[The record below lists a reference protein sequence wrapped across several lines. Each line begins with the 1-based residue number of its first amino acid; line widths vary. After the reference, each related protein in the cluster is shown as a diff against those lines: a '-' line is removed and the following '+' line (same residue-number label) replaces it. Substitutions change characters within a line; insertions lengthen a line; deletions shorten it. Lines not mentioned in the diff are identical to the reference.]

1 MILIYTSTLTP
12 RINYTFRQVCGNI
25 LGLEIKFTSKI
36 EEFIAHE
43 GPKLS
48 YGKQKLGNELFI
60 QQAELLLEQGFT
72 DIDVR
77 VSKWEDTVCFFRV
90 SEQSGLPFDIFA
102 ASFFMLSRY
111 EEYLPH
117 VKDEFGRYPFKE
129 STAFKEDFITQPVV
143 DIWAH
148 KFKKVLLER
157 FPQMSFDLK
166 GFRNRN
172 ILAVSQAYKYRKKGI
187 VRAIGSSVRD
197 FFSLQIKELIERFR
211 VLTFLKKDP
220 YDVYNEL
227 VTFSKKENIPWCF
240 MFQLSNYSIHDKNI
254 GYNKMKYH
262 ALIKSMGDYG
272 EIGLLAG
279 YEALFRFKVLRIEK
293 KRWEGIVNRPLKF
306 LLSNMY
312 DVNLPELYNSFDTL
326 EFERDFSMGF
336 VDAIGFRA
344 GTCTPYLFYDINF
357 ERISPLILETPVFNS
372 KVLKN
377 MSYFEVKT
385 TLEKIKT
392 DVQQVGGKLV
402 LIFENSDFA
411 DERDCKK
418 YLDLINKLNDN
429 E

>member
-77 VSKWEDTVCFFRV
+77 VAKWDETVCFFKV

-117 VKDEFGRYPFKE
+117 VKDEFGRYPFQE
-129 STAFKEDFITQPVV
+129 STAYKQDFITQPVV

-157 FPQMSFDLK
+157 FPQMSFDSK

-187 VRAIGSSVRD
+187 VRAIGSSFRD
-197 FFSLQIKELIERFR
+197 FFSLQLKELIERFR

-227 VTFSKKENIPWCF
+227 VAFSKKENIPWCF
-240 MFQLSNYSIHDKNI
+240 MFQLSNYSVRDKNI
-254 GYNKMKYH
+254 GYNKIKYH

-272 EIGLLAG
+272 EIGLLPG
-279 YEALFRFKVLRIEK
+279 YEALFRFKTLRVEK

-312 DVNLPELYNSFDTL
+312 DINLPDLYNNFDTL

-336 VDAIGFRA
+336 VDTIGFRA
-344 GTCTPYLFYDINF
+344 GTCTPFLFYDINF

-385 TLEKIKT
+385 TLEKIKAE
-392 DVQQVGGKLV
+392 VQQVEGKLV

-411 DERDCKK
+411 EARNRSK
-418 YLDLINKLNDN
+418 YLDLINGLNHN